1 VLGDNKPQ
9 SMLLLI
15 LFLLMIVV
23 LLPSCASTS
32 STEAAYCFKSQEE
45 ARHVGQ
51 KIFNNGFTHRVN
63 YWISGDI
70 DNGLS
75 GLGLLW
81 GGISPEQY
89 CDSGRFPIVITY
101 EAKILK
107 YNEQDV
113 MEWSRLVFGQMLKEL
128 NDE

>member
-1 VLGDNKPQ
+1 
-9 SMLLLI
+9 MLLLI

-32 STEAAYCFKSQEE
+32 STEAAYCFKSQAE

-89 CDSGRFPIVITY
+89 CASRCFPTLITS
-101 EAKILK
+101 EAQILN
-107 YNEQDV
+107 YNEEDET
-113 MEWSRLVFGQMLKEL
+113 EWARLVFGQMLKEL
-128 NDE
+128 NAE